1 MYAISKLVVPTIA
14 LLGMVQYCPAP
25 FIPAIVAGGISA
37 ADAAG
42 VIGAAAGVAGAVEG
56 GVQAGHSKRDA
67 SRVFN
72 SRIKKRQD
80 ISNLGLGTAWS
91 DCMSELGSST
101 LNFSSTDS
109 STVLVSGMPPA
120 CMTLS
125 GILTGVYEEGNPV
138 PMSSDSV
145 SFTNLAPGDIQKIQD
160 ALNAHPNYQG

>member
-25 FIPAIVAGGISA
+25 FIPAIAAAGISA

-80 ISNLGLGTAWS
+80 ISKLGLGTAWS

-101 LNFSSTDS
+101 LTFSSTDS
-109 STVLVSGMPPA
+109 SSKLLAVRCVYIKHGD
-120 CMTLS
+120 
-125 GILTGVYEEGNPV
+125 ILTRLFY
-138 PMSSDSV
+138 
-145 SFTNLAPGDIQKIQD
+145 
-160 ALNAHPNYQG
+160 